1 MHFSGLLSEVRVVCI
16 FLLTKGLNIC
26 EEHKLNQLLIL
37 FFSKQAASMTVTY
50 YAFKCHDL
58 YTWKGITRVIG
69 LQDKM
74 SLFCPLQDNKDYR
87 EKKVKP
93 KETSA
98 RPPEEVA

>member
-16 FLLTKGLNIC
+16 FLLTQGLNIC
-26 EEHKLNQLLIL
+26 EEHKLL

-50 YAFKCHDL
+50 YAFTCHDV

-87 EKKVKP
+87 EKKAKP
-93 KETSA
+93 KETPA
-98 RPPEEVA
+98 RPSEEVV